1 MKLKILSFL
10 VVLLMLIPIA
20 SADGCSWWYGY
31 ATDSF
36 SPLSQSIQVCSIDY
50 KNGREDMLISF
61 KTRLKGD
68 KVVWIFP
75 VPSKPEKIEIDILKE
90 FPSYGGYE
98 VKSKAGYTI
107 HEANFPMLMSQVYMV
122 PGLVFWQMGTF
133 GGAPGV
139 NKGVGQ
145 DSGVTIHERIEKM
158 GLTTELV
165 TAEDEEGFNRYI
177 QDRGLDLPEESLSI
191 MREYIGEEYSFV
203 VSWIS
208 DVEEYR
214 KEIQG
219 DILAVR
225 INFPTNRI
233 YYPLKLTSIYGEK
246 KIPIVIYVNGYVNP
260 VLYESI
266 IEGSRVRYYANDKG
280 QRYTKINI
288 NTKAYS
294 FTEDLWFSNMPP
306 SEILIA
312 DFIATNPILSMI
324 ILFAIYS
331 SLASIISGLIVFKGE
346 VPVHRLAALGLAN
359 FLTVIGFAITS
370 MLSIKTDDEDKG
382 FLKKFWVILIAALL
396 LPFLVIPLAIFI
408 PILGV
413 LAFFTLVVAFPLI
426 FLAIAIFGVW
436 KLRKKGAYILLFS
449 ILFLIITISSN
460 WILVA
465 AFPPEIH
472 GWSTN
477 RAAGFTHIRCLDF
490 QWSSEENELKAIF
503 INARGTPVTITD
515 VYADGDCF
523 FTDES
528 GTGTSL
534 FGGGDNTTVSVAP
547 GDTIQLT
554 CTGDSLEY
562 KEAGDYFQTDITI
575 TYTEEVA
582 GRTVTH
588 TESGSIRGIV
598 E

>member
-1 MKLKILSFL
+1 
-10 VVLLMLIPIA
+10 
-20 SADGCSWWYGY
+20 
-31 ATDSF
+31 
-36 SPLSQSIQVCSIDY
+36 
-50 KNGREDMLISF
+50 MLISF

-107 HEANFPMLMSQVYMV
+107 HEANFPMLMSQVYIA
-122 PGLVFWQMGTF
+122 PGLIFWQMGTF
-133 GGAPGV
+133 GGSPGV

-165 TAEDEEGFNRYI
+165 TAEDEEEFNRYI
-177 QDRGLDLPEESLSI
+177 QDKGLDLPGGSLSI

-246 KIPIVIYVNGYVNP
+246 KIPVVIYVNGYVNP
-260 VLYESI
+260 
-266 IEGSRVRYYANDKG
+266 G
-280 QRYTKINI
+280 
-288 NTKAYS
+288 
-294 FTEDLWFSNMPP
+294 FSNMPP

-331 SLASIISGLIVFKGE
+331 CLASIISGLIVFRGE
-346 VPVHRLAALGLAN
+346 VPVHRLAVLGLAN
-359 FLTVIGFAITS
+359 FLTVIGFAITA

-382 FLKKFWVILIAALL
+382 FLKKFWIILIAALL
-396 LPFLVIPLAIFI
+396 LLVIPLVIFI
-408 PILGV
+408 PILGELV
-413 LAFFTLVVAFPLI
+413 LIVFIFIYPLVLL
-426 FLAIAIFGVW
+426 LAAILGIC
-436 KLRKKGAYILLFS
+436 KLKRVIYYILLFS

-460 WILVA
+460 WILVT

-472 GWSTN
+472 GWSMN

-503 INARGTPVTITD
+503 VNAGGTPVTITD

-528 GTGTSL
+528 GTDTSL

-547 GDTIQLT
+547 GDTIQFT

-562 KEAGDYFQTDITI
+562 KEAGDYFRTDITI
-575 TYTEEVA
+575 TYTEEMA

-588 TESGSIRGIV
+588 TERGSIRGIV